1 MNRIKTGIQGL
12 DELIEGGFPEG
23 SSILLSGGPGAGKSI
38 FCIEFLYNGAKDYN
52 EPGLYVTLEEGPQN
66 LWWNM
71 QRFHW
76 ELSALQ
82 RKDMFKIV
90 KFEPDENVRE
100 NFNVVVE
107 KILTIV
113 KQMGAKRCVIDSITA
128 FSFWTENLGKI
139 RFAIYT
145 LIEELRKLNCTTIM
159 TCETSGKKTE
169 LSRFGIEDFLT
180 DGVILLLFQPPQRI
194 LFVRKMRGTNNSK
207 NAHPIIIDDNGL
219 KVSSEEKISWDE
231 LKE

>member
-12 DELIEGGFPEG
+12 DELCEGGFPEG

-38 FCIEFLYNGAKDYN
+38 FCIEYLYNGAKMYN

-100 NFNVVVE
+100 NFNLVVE
-107 KILTIV
+107 KILTLA
-113 KQMGAKRCVIDSITA
+113 KQMGAKRCVIDSI
-128 FSFWTENLGKI
+128 
-139 RFAIYT
+139 
-145 LIEELRKLNCTTIM
+145 
-159 TCETSGKKTE
+159 
-169 LSRFGIEDFLT
+169 
-180 DGVILLLFQPPQRI
+180 
-194 LFVRKMRGTNNSK
+194 
-207 NAHPIIIDDNGL
+207 
-219 KVSSEEKISWDE
+219 
-231 LKE
+231 